1 MNTASNIQAKRIELK
16 EISKTLKEL
25 KQNGGINTINEGL
38 LSIYNLQGHRELKTF
53 EQWERQGKRIKKG
66 AKALYLWGKQTTKT
80 ISEEGHEKEIQYF
93 PLVALFSDIQIYD
106 PQF

>member
-1 MNTASNIQAKRIELK
+1 MNTASNIQAKRMELK

-53 EQWERQGKRIKKG
+53 EQWERQGMRVKRG
-66 AKALYLWGKQTTKT
+66 AKALYLWGRQTTKI
-80 ISEEGHEKEIQYF
+80 ISEQGQEKEIQYF
-93 PLVALFSDIQIYD
+93 PLVPLFSDIQIYN
-106 PQF
+106 PNN